1 MMNANSLITLLSAEA
16 LPLVENW
23 LRSVIADEV
32 RKTIEQERKKELP
45 ERNYSRDEVCKIL
58 GISKPTL
65 WKKMNEGKIEAT
77 HIGRRVVFS
86 ESAIKKF
93 REG

>member
-1 MMNANSLITLLSAEA
+1 MNANSLITLLSAET

-32 RKTIEQERKKELP
+32 RKTIEQER
-45 ERNYSRDEVCKIL
+45 
-58 GISKPTL
+58 
-65 WKKMNEGKIEAT
+65 KMNEGKIEAT